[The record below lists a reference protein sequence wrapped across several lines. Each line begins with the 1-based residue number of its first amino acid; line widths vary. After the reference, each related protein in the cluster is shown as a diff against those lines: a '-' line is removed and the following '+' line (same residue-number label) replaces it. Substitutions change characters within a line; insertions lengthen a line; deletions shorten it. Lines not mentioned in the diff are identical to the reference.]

1 MNYGEAKKSLFAVIG
16 FLLSAAAPTNGLT
29 STGAFDREIPPEAV
43 RCVAPSK
50 DVLKRQ
56 DVQKHGARGDGVTDD
71 TAAVQRAIDAGGTV
85 WFPAGTYLIG
95 SIYLK
100 SNGGLL
106 LADGAI
112 LKAHPDPAKWTIR
125 DVCREKESFVRRNFT
140 SAHLV
145 CAVGVTNV
153 FIRGGTIDGN
163 WPAFHKETFHLGCG
177 GRRMRDAKR
186 WRPAQMVWFCECA
199 DIRVEDVRF
208 RDSAFWNLFLH
219 GCERAR
225 LSRLD
230 IESSELVGEDDGI
243 DIDCC
248 QSVEVS
254 DCRIRVGDDGIAV
267 RANKRGLSCPRPTE
281 NVHVK
286 NCRILSH
293 YAHALRIGVGNG
305 EIRDVSFSNVDV
317 DGTRG
322 AVWVCSKYSGGPGV
336 HIHDIRFDNIHGD
349 AFCWLFVRHD
359 YKFVEP
365 TNPFLGE
372 LRDIS
377 FVNCKGRGV
386 IPEVIAGNGKA
397 VLRGIDRSGLTLGT
411 LDAEDVPEGEYQ
423 FFMCTK
429 PKPDGKMR

>member
-1 MNYGEAKKSLFAVIG
+1 MTRMIFKVN
-16 FLLSAAAPTNGLT
+16 P
-29 STGAFDREIPPEAV
+29 
-43 RCVAPSK
+43 CVARASGCAARRREVPLRKTSE
-50 DVLKRQ
+50 VLICGFVALGLAFSSLAVDTRGAARRGVR
-56 DVQKHGARGDGVTDD
+56 DYGARGDGATDD
-71 TAAVQRAIDAGGTV
+71 TAAVQRAIDAGGIV
-85 WFPAGTYLIG
+85 LFPPGTYLIG
-95 SIYLK
+95 SIYMK
-100 SNGGLL
+100 SNGGLML
-106 LADGAI
+106 DDKAI
-112 LKAHPDPAKWTIR
+112 LKAHPDPTKWSVR
-125 DVCREKESFVRRNFT
+125 DICREKESFLRRSFT

-145 CAVGVTNV
+145 CAAGVTNV

-163 WPAFHKETFHLGCG
+163 WPAFHKETFHLACG
-177 GRRMRDAKR
+177 GRKIRDAKR

-199 DIRVEDVRF
+199 DIVVEDVRF
-208 RDSAFWNLFLH
+208 RNSAFWNLFLH
-219 GCERAR
+219 GCTRAR

-230 IESSELVGEDDGI
+230 IESSEIVGEDDGI

-281 NVHVK
+281 NVRVK
-286 NCRILSH
+286 NCRVLSH

-322 AVWVCSKYSGGPGV
+322 AVWVCSKYAKGPGV

-365 TNPFLGE
+365 ANPFLGE

-377 FVNCKGRGV
+377 FVNCSGRGV
-386 IPEVIAGNGKA
+386 IPEVVVGNGKA
-397 VLRGIDRSGLTLGT
+397 VLRNIDRSGLTLQR
-411 LDAEDVPEGEYQ
+411 LDNGNAPEGEYQ
-423 FFMCTK
+423 FFMC
-429 PKPDGKMR
+429 PVAF

>member
-1 MNYGEAKKSLFAVIG
+1 MNLFTYIG
-16 FLLSAAAPTNGLT
+16 FFLAASLPAYGLMPSAGGRDVA
-29 STGAFDREIPPEAV
+29 IPPDGV
-43 RCVAPSK
+43 RCGVVRKGATE
-50 DVLKRQ
+50 RQ
-56 DVQKHGARGDGVTDD
+56 NVMDHGARGDGITDD
-71 TAAVQRAIDAGGTV
+71 TVAIQRAIDAGGAV
-85 WFPAGTYLIG
+85 WFPTGTYLIG

-106 LADGAI
+106 LDDGAV
-112 LKAHPDPAKWTIR
+112 LKAHPDPAKWPVR
-125 DVCREKESFVRRNFT
+125 EVCKGKESFVRRFFT

-145 CAVGVTNV
+145 CAAGVTNV
-153 FIRGGTIDGN
+153 FIRGGTINGN
-163 WPAFHKETFHLGCG
+163 WPAFHKETFHLACG
-177 GRRMRDAKR
+177 GRRMRDANM
-186 WRPAQMVWFCECA
+186 WRPAQVVWFCECA
-199 DIRVEDVRF
+199 DIVVENVRF

-219 GCERAR
+219 GCERAQ

-248 QSVEVS
+248 QDIEVS

-281 NVHVK
+281 KVRVK
-286 NCRILSH
+286 DCRILSH

-322 AVWVCSKYSGGPGV
+322 AVWVCSKYADGPGV
-336 HIHDIRFDNIHGD
+336 QIHDIRFDNIHGD

-359 YKFVEP
+359 YKFVNP

-377 FVNCKGRGV
+377 FANCSGRGV
-386 IPEVIAGNGKA
+386 IPEVVAGNGKA
-397 VLRGIDRSGLTLGT
+397 VLRGIDRSGLELGT
-411 LDAEDVPEGEYQ
+411 IDAGDVPEGEYQ
-423 FFMCTK
+423 FFMCAK
-429 PKPDGKMR
+429 PQPVGKMR